1 MIDKNNNKVK
11 TIETNISR
19 YINKY
24 KNTQNIQKDI
34 RISAG
39 KAVEISKLPV
49 SSTQT
54 SINIPRDIK
63 KTTKSGVE
71 YIKDFIRYYG
81 IKKIIILITIILL
94 SNYIFLRTDYIYIDK
109 LQNNNGILEVNKIV
123 SYKRIIVYNIIIII
137 IFFILSKK
145 IFNNSYTGYM

>member
-1 MIDKNNNKVK
+1 MIDKHNNKVK
-11 TIETNISR
+11 RIETSITR

-34 RISAG
+34 RISGG
-39 KAVEISKLPV
+39 KGVDISRLPG

-63 KTTKSGVE
+63 KNPKSGIE
-71 YIKDFIRYYG
+71 YIKSFIRYYG

-109 LQNNNGILEVNKIV
+109 LQNNNGILEVNKVV
-123 SYKRIIVYNIIIII
+123 SYKRIIVYNIIIIVI
-137 IFFILSKK
+137 SFILLKK
-145 IFNNSYTGYM
+145 MFNNR